1 MKQTDERMDRVQHLM
16 TVCSYSD
23 TAYYDRLLYCS
34 HARERKLFVM
44 RYLSTVFVFTSL
56 VPVKMT

>member
-44 RYLSTVFVFTSL
+44 CQ
-56 VPVKMT
+56 